1 MANVV
6 TLDDVV
12 IEQMQTNERLDD
24 IDNRF
29 SEFFTILR
37 ADRLDMLE
45 ALRELRAPPA
55 PTGGGREDGAPAG
68 ESGFLGTLL
77 AIGAAIT
84 GAVLGFATGLAE
96 FFKNFFV
103 GTIAKIKAIWNARVI
118 APLTKLF
125 DEKIKPIF
133 DSIRKKIDDFK
144 NRFVTGFNQITTKIG
159 NAFKAIGEL
168 KFVKVLGLLFKP
180 VLFTI
185 EMIVKA
191 LMPIAKLGIAIGR
204 FLGGKI
210 LSIIESIGGFFG
222 NATRGPFSFFFKLFR
237 ALGRFFVPI
246 TVLIDSIIVGLEEF
260 GKLGENASIGDYIQ
274 AAITTATRVF
284 VRFFTGLGDL
294 IKDVVSW
301 IAEKLG
307 FDKFSEWL
315 DSFSFVEIGDK
326 IVAFMS
332 DLVFNKLFNME
343 WWSSLF
349 TDMGNAISDAFDT
362 VWDAVTGFFGELKN
376 SAIQLTKNFV
386 KSILPA
392 QDALIFEIPK
402 TGIQALDS
410 MLPFVGS
417 KVNLNPFPDSLY
429 QWANEPVPRKIQA
442 QANAS
447 RPTMEQTQRN
457 QALASSGM
465 SNMGGTSTVVNN
477 VNNYAPTTNTSQVS
491 LADNTSMPSSTTN
504 NGLRGAGAMLENM
517 GFSFG

>member
-1 MANVV
+1 
-6 TLDDVV
+6 
-12 IEQMQTNERLDD
+12 
-24 IDNRF
+24 
-29 SEFFTILR
+29 
-37 ADRLDMLE
+37 
-45 ALRELRAPPA
+45 
-55 PTGGGREDGAPAG
+55 
-68 ESGFLGTLL
+68 
-77 AIGAAIT
+77 
-84 GAVLGFATGLAE
+84 
-96 FFKNFFV
+96 
-103 GTIAKIKAIWNARVI
+103 
-118 APLTKLF
+118 
-125 DEKIKPIF
+125 
-133 DSIRKKIDDFK
+133 
-144 NRFVTGFNQITTKIG
+144 
-159 NAFKAIGEL
+159 
-168 KFVKVLGLLFKP
+168 
-180 VLFTI
+180 
-185 EMIVKA
+185 MIVKA

-210 LSIIESIGGFFG
+210 VSIIEKIGGFFG
-222 NATRGPFSFFFKLFR
+222 TATKGPFSFFFKLFR
-237 ALGRFFVPI
+237 AIGRFFLPI

-274 AAITTATRVF
+274 AAMTTAQRVML
-284 VRFFTGLGDL
+284 RIFTGIGDL
-294 IKDVVSW
+294 IKDAISW

-307 FDKFSEWL
+307 FEDFSKWL
-315 DSFSFVEIGDK
+315 DSFSFVEIGDSLV
-326 IVAFMS
+326 IGFN
-332 DLVFNKLFNME
+332 DLIFNKLFNME

-349 TDMGNAISDAFDT
+349 TDMGNAISDAFDS

>member
-29 SEFFTILR
+29 AQFFTELR

-55 PTGGGREDGAPAG
+55 PVGGGRTDEGPSEG
-68 ESGFLGTLL
+68 PNFLGALL

-96 FFKNFFV
+96 FFKNFFS
-103 GTIAKIKAIWNARVI
+103 GTIARIKAIWNARVVE
-118 APLTKLF
+118 PLRKLF

-133 DSIRKKIDDFK
+133 DSIKRKIDEFK
-144 NRFVTGFNQITTKIG
+144 ARFIEGFDNIKTRIG
-159 NAFKAIGEL
+159 NAFKTIGEM

-191 LMPIAKLGIAIGR
+191 LMPIVRLGATIGR

-210 LSIIESIGGFFG
+210 ISIIESIGAFFG

-284 VRFFTGLGDL
+284 VRFFTGIGDL

-349 TDMGNAISDAFDT
+349 TDMGNAISDAFDS
-362 VWDAVTGFFGELKN
+362 VWDAVTGFFGELKDN
-376 SAIQLTKNFV
+376 AVQLTKNFV
-386 KSILPA
+386 KSMLPA
-392 QDALIFEIPK
+392 RDAFIFEIPK
-402 TGIQALDS
+402 TGNPGLDAI
-410 MLPFVGS
+410 LPLVGS

-429 QWANEPVPRKIQA
+429 RWANEPVPRKIQA
-442 QANAS
+442 QVNSIA
-447 RPTMEQTQRN
+447 PTMEQTQRN
-457 QALASSGM
+457 QAIASSGM
-465 SNMGGTSTVVNN
+465 SNMGGISTIVNN

-504 NGLRGAGAMLENM
+504 NGLRGAAAMLENM
-517 GFSFG
+517 GFSF